1 MNKPD
6 FYSTLRIVL
15 MYVFWGSL
23 YILLSDHLLTALVKD
38 INRITWLSVYKGWA
52 FIFLSGTMIFFLL
65 SRELKIRRQ
74 AEAASQQAEAK
85 YRSIFENAVEGIFQ
99 TTPEGRFLS
108 INPAMSRIL
117 GYDSPQEVI
126 LAYTDPPHQLYIDP
140 QAREKILSRLE
151 EKGQVLGFETQI
163 NKKDGT
169 VIWVSITARAVK
181 DTDGQVLFLEGT
193 VGDITEHKQ
202 LANQFL
208 QAQKMEAVGRL
219 AGGLAHDFNNLLTAI
234 LGYAE
239 LMLMELSEDSPLR
252 QYIAEIIKTTDH
264 ASSLTRQLLAFS
276 RKQIMRLQTINLNT
290 VITDMEN
297 IFRRI
302 LGEDVEL
309 FTLLDPALGA
319 IQADPGQLGQVIMN
333 LAMNSRD
340 AMPRGGRLTIET
352 ENVNLDEAYASEHL
366 EVIPG
371 NYVMLTVSDTGM
383 GMDGATQARIFEPFF
398 TTKDSGKGTGLGL
411 STVYGIVKQTG
422 GHIWVYSEPGQGT
435 TFKIYLPQVEEAAV
449 PIQPTPVP
457 AESLKGQET
466 ILVVEDEESLRTVIC
481 KTLRSYGHTVLEAHH
496 GGEAILISARHRGPI
511 HLVLT
516 DVVMPGINGLE
527 LIERLASLGRKMQ
540 VLFMSG
546 YTEDIAALQGL
557 STAGA
562 PFIEKPFKPTSL
574 VQKVREVLGSSKQ

>member
-15 MYVFWGSL
+15 IYVFLSSL
-23 YILLSDHLLTALVKD
+23 YIFLSDHLLGALVKD
-38 INRITWLSVYKGWA
+38 ISRITWLSVYKGWA
-52 FIFLSGTMIFFLL
+52 FIVLSGTLIFCLL
-65 SRELKIRRQ
+65 GRELKIRRQ
-74 AEAASQQAEAK
+74 AEDALQQAEVK

-108 INPAMSRIL
+108 ANPAMARIL
-117 GYDSPQEVI
+117 GHDSPQEVI
-126 LAYTDPPHQLYIDP
+126 AAYTDLQHQTYLDP
-140 QAREKILSRLE
+140 QARVKFLSLLE
-151 EKGQVLGFETQI
+151 ENGQVLGFETQLYR
-163 NKKDGT
+163 NDGK

-181 DTDGQVLFLEGT
+181 GPDGQVLFQEGAM
-193 VGDITEHKQ
+193 GDITERKLLESQ
-202 LANQFL
+202 LL

-234 LGYAE
+234 LGYTE
-239 LMLMELSEDSPLR
+239 LMLMELPEDSPLR
-252 QYIAEIIKTTDH
+252 QYIDEIIKTTDH

-276 RKQIMRLQTINLNT
+276 RKQILRLQTINLNT

-319 IQADPGQLGQVIMN
+319 VQADPGQLGQVIMN

-366 EVIPG
+366 EVLPG
-371 NYVMLTVSDTGM
+371 PYVMLSVSDTGM

-398 TTKDSGKGTGLGL
+398 TTKDPGKGTGLGL

-435 TFKIYLPQVEEAAV
+435 TFKIYLPQVKEAAV
-449 PIQPTPVP
+449 PLPAPVVP
-457 AESLKGQET
+457 AESLQGQET
-466 ILVVEDEESLRTVIC
+466 VLVVEDEETLRAVIC
-481 KTLRSYGHTVLEAHH
+481 HTLRSYGYTALEAHH
-496 GGEAILISARHRGPI
+496 GGEAVLISARHRGPI
-511 HLVLT
+511 HLLLT
-516 DVVMPGINGLE
+516 DVVMPGMNGLE
-527 LIERLASLGRKMQ
+527 LIERLASLGRKMK

-562 PFIEKPFKPTSL
+562 PFIEKPFKPTAL
-574 VQKVREVLGSSKQ
+574 VRKVRAVLDSLNK